1 MDKRPSPYEQASA
14 VLPAHLHR
22 CAQDLPNDQKARAE
36 ELRLRL
42 GHPISYLF
50 QGQEIDLPGCP
61 PVSEDDLRRVL
72 EIASQ
77 ASVHTVLERIRQ
89 GFVTIRGGHR
99 IGLCGTAVVEGGTIL
114 NLRFLSSLSIRICRP
129 VNGISDPL
137 IPQLLEHGI
146 FQNTLILAP
155 PGAGKTTLLR
165 DMIKNL
171 SDGVYIPPMR
181 VGVADERGELAAV
194 WEGRAELD
202 LGRHTDVMDGCHKA
216 LGLLLLLRGM
226 NPQVLATDEITS
238 PEDMEAAR
246 QVVGCGVTLLATA
259 HGSSVKDLS
268 LRPIYRGILQEGL
281 FHRVV
286 LIRCSPDGTRRCT
299 VEELL

>member
-1 MDKRPSPYEQASA
+1 MDKRLSPYEQASS
-14 VLPAHLHR
+14 VLPAHLRR
-22 CAQDLPNDQKARAE
+22 CAQELTSIQKAGAE

-42 GHPISYLF
+42 GYPVSFLF
-50 QGQEIDLPGCP
+50 RGRESDLPASP
-61 PVSEDDLRRVL
+61 SVTEDDLRRVL

-99 IGLCGTAVVEGGTIL
+99 IGLCGTAVVEQGSIL

-129 VNGISDPL
+129 VTGISDPL
-137 IPQLLEHGI
+137 IPQLLDCGTL
-146 FQNTLILAP
+146 QNTLILAP

-165 DMIKNL
+165 DIIKNL
-171 SDGVYIPPMR
+171 SDGLSVPPMR

-202 LGRHTDVMDGCHKA
+202 LGRHTDVMDGCPKA
-216 LGLLLLLRGM
+216 LGLQFLLRGM

-238 PEDMEAAR
+238 PEDIEAAR
-246 QVVGCGVTLLATA
+246 QAVGCGVALVTTA
-259 HGSSVKDLS
+259 HGSSVKEFS
-268 LRPIYRGILQEGL
+268 LRPIYRSILQEHL
-281 FHRVV
+281 FQRVV
-286 LIRCSPDGTRRCT
+286 LIRRSADGTRRFC
-299 VEELL
+299 VEELS